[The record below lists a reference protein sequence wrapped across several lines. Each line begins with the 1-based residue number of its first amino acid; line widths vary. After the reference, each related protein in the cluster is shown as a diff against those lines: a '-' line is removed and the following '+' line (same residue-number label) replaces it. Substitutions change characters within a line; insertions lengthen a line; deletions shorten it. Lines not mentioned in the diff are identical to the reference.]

1 MKQPVGGSVSFT
13 LIGEEISGDWNAQ
26 ALADVAH
33 AFGGEYAAYAGH
45 SSEQT
50 RTNDTDATD
59 NDTAAAEGLSVFD
72 GDLLNSFDWLLGV
85 ENRQDAHNIYALKPP
100 VLQNRALV
108 VGNKAKGLRRR
119 TLKQT
124 HAVAEIPMVSQNI
137 NCLNVAAAA
146 AIILYYLSVNEQ
158 RHAPLGQS
166 ARTLNALQKAR
177 PDILLLGGHDFMELG
192 SVVRSA
198 CAFGWERVFLADR
211 HNAWYACDRLMKSEG
226 RGAARRGRNP
236 IKVIPCPADLLAH
249 YKTVVVVTCER
260 ETGVP
265 HKPAGTSP
273 LHQVQLTKRPDGPV
287 LIVLPDESAN
297 AQDWMDWLQAAREQH
312 CVIHAHLPA
321 IASSQYHYRQSAS
334 IALAEVAR
342 QLGKTDGK
350 GIYLHT
356 KKQRYQKALEVTDTA
371 DWIELEDLRMF

>member
-1 MKQPVGGSVSFT
+1 MKQPVGGNVPFT
-13 LIGEEISGDWNAQ
+13 LIGEEISGEWNAR
-26 ALADVAH
+26 ALADVAR
-33 AFGGEYAAYAGH
+33 AFGGEYAPYVGH
-45 SSEQT
+45 SNEQT
-50 RTNDTDATD
+50 RTNDAAVIDDACV
-59 NDTAAAEGLSVFD
+59 SD
-72 GDLLNSFDWLLGV
+72 GDLLNNFDWLLGV
-85 ENRQDAHNIYALKPP
+85 ENRQDAQNIYALKPP
-100 VLQNRALV
+100 VLQNRALI
-108 VGNKAKGLRRR
+108 VGNEAKGLRRR

-146 AIILYYLSVNEQ
+146 AIMLYYLGVNEQ
-158 RHAPLGQS
+158 RNAPLGQS

-177 PDILLLGGHDFMELG
+177 PDILLLGGPDPMELG

-198 CAFGWERVFLADR
+198 CAFGWERVFLEDR
-211 HNAWYACDRLMKSEG
+211 HKAWYACDRLMKSEG

-236 IKVIPCPADLLAH
+236 IKVIPCPGDLLAH

-260 ETGVP
+260 EADVP
-265 HKPAGTSP
+265 RKPAGTP
-273 LHQVQLTKRPDGPV
+273 PIHQMQLTKRPDGPV

-297 AQDWMDWLQAAREQH
+297 AQDWMDWIQAAREQH
-312 CVIHAHLPA
+312 CVVHAHLPA
-321 IASSQYHYRQSAS
+321 IAPAQYHYRQSAS
-334 IALAEVAR
+334 IALAEIAR

-371 DWIELEDLRMF
+371 DWIELEDLRVF